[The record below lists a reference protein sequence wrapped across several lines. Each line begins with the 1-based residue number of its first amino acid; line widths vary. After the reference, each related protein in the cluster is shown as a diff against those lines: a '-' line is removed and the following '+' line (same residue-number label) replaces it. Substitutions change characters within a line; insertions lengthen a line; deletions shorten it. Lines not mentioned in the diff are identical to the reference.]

1 MKVDV
6 ETVSETRRKLA
17 IAVPAEDVRKQFAD
31 AVADVAKT
39 IQIPGFRPGRVP
51 KSIVRARYGT
61 AIRSDVLQEVVPAA
75 CQEAVEE
82 HDIVVV
88 GEVTLE
94 PALDDMEL
102 PADGDE
108 ELAFTLEVEVKPVL
122 ALPDYGSLQ
131 VDKMSPDV
139 PQEEVDEYI
148 DRVRQARGTVEDLD
162 EDRPAVTG
170 DTVYID
176 WHVQL
181 VGADEE
187 YSHQHDYM
195 TEVGGGSLF
204 DEVDEALV
212 GMSVGDEKTIR
223 VTYPEDFG
231 NDELAGKDADIS
243 VELNKL
249 SKRVVPELD
258 DEFAKSMDFDDVE
271 QMRANYWNRL
281 IDMRK
286 SEQRAQQ
293 ERDIVDQL
301 IESMEFEVPE
311 GLVED
316 RQRDLLTR
324 EFGMRQQRGQSA
336 EDVDMDKIVEDSKT
350 AAERSVRE
358 EWILDEIGK
367 NEEVEVDDAEVD
379 QQIARDA
386 AQAGMDEDQYAAQVE
401 ESGRRDGYERFV
413 RDRQVFEILI
423 ERAAEKNI
431 IVTP

>member
-1 MKVDV
+1 LKVDV
-6 ETVSETRRKLA
+6 ETLSETRRKLA
-17 IAVPAEDVRKQFAD
+17 IAVPAEDVRQQFTK

-39 IQIPGFRPGRVP
+39 IQIPGFRTGRVP
-51 KSIVRARYGT
+51 KSVVRARYGA
-61 AIRSDVLQEVVPAA
+61 AIKADVLQEVVPAA

-102 PADGDE
+102 PGDGDE
-108 ELAFTLEVEVKPVL
+108 ELAFTLEVEVKPAL
-122 ALPDYGSLQ
+122 ELPDYGSLQ
-131 VDKMSPDV
+131 VDKNSPDV
-139 PQEEVDEYI
+139 PQEEVEEYI
-148 DRVRQARGTVEDLD
+148 ERVRQARSTVEDLD
-162 EDRPAVTG
+162 EERPAATG
-170 DTVYID
+170 DTVYVD
-176 WHVQL
+176 WHVRL
-181 VGADEE
+181 VGADED
-187 YSHQHDYM
+187 YNHQHDYM

-212 GMSVGDEKTIR
+212 GMAVGEEKSVR
-223 VTYPEDFG
+223 VTYPDDFG
-231 NDELAGKDADIS
+231 NDELAGKEADIS
-243 VELNKL
+243 VELKKL
-249 SKRVVPELD
+249 ATRIVPELD
-258 DEFAKSMDFDDVE
+258 DEFAKTMDFDDVE

-293 ERDIVDQL
+293 ERDIIDQL
-301 IESMEFEVPE
+301 IEGTAFDVPE
-311 GLVED
+311 ALVED
-316 RQRDLLTR
+316 RQRDLLSR
-324 EFGMRQQRGQSA
+324 EFGMRQQRGQSMD
-336 EDVDMDKIVEDSKT
+336 DVDMDKIVEDSKE

-367 NEEVEVDDAEVD
+367 NEEIEVDAAEVD

-386 AQAGMDEDQYAAQVE
+386 AQSGMPEEQYAAQVE
-401 ESGRRDGYERFV
+401 EGGRRDGYERFA
-413 RDRQVFEILI
+413 RDRQVFELLI